1 MNKLLAI
8 VFLAFISNF
17 AMSQEPRY
25 RFILPPRPPQPAAL
39 NNTVQAQ
46 ISNQNINFNT
56 SNNINGIG
64 GIGGFNANS
73 GGVQGTAQYTQNNTP
88 GSQLSF
94 LYQLPSATQFQG
106 GGGGFGQGGGG
117 FGQGGGGFGQ
127 GGGGFGQGGGGFG
140 QGGGGFGQGGGG
152 FGQGGGGFGQGGGGF
167 GQGGGVQAI
176 GMNNP
181 FYSMAM
187 QGIMAGVG
195 VSAFQSGGNIGGL
208 FGGGQ
213 FGGGQFGG
221 GFNNGGGQFGGGQF
235 GGGQFGGGK
244 GGFGNGGNGL

>member
-25 RFILPPRPPQPAAL
+25 RFILPPRPPQPPAL
-39 NNTVQAQ
+39 NNTVQSQ
-46 ISNQNINFNT
+46 IANQNINFNT

-106 GGGGFGQGGGG
+106 GGGFGQGGGG

-140 QGGGGFGQGGGG
+140 QGGGG
-152 FGQGGGGFGQGGGGF
+152 
-167 GQGGGVQAI
+167 VQAI

-195 VSAFQSGGNIGGL
+195 VSAFQSGG
-208 FGGGQ
+208 
-213 FGGGQFGG
+213 QFGG

-235 GGGQFGGGK
+235 GGGNMGGNMGGQFGGGNIGGLF
-244 GGFGNGGNGL
+244 GGFGGGFNNGGNGL

>member
-1 MNKLLAI
+1 MNTTLL
-8 VFLAFISNF
+8 FLIIFEIL
-17 AMSQEPRY
+17 SQKY
-25 RFILPPRPPQPAAL
+25 RVILPPRPPQPSAL

-46 ISNQNINFNT
+46 IANQNINFNT
-56 SNNINGIG
+56 GSSISG
-64 GIGGFNANS
+64 GGVNANS
-73 GGVQGTAQYTQNNTP
+73 GGIQGTGQYTQNNTP

-94 LYQLPSATQFQG
+94 LYQLPTATQFQHG
-106 GGGGFGQGGGG
+106 GFGQGGGGFGQGGGGFGQGGGGFGQGGGG

-195 VSAFQSGGNIGGL
+195 VSAFQSGGQFGGGQFGGGQ

-221 GFNNGGGQFGGGQF
+221 GFNNGG
-235 GGGQFGGGK
+235 
-244 GGFGNGGNGL
+244 NGL